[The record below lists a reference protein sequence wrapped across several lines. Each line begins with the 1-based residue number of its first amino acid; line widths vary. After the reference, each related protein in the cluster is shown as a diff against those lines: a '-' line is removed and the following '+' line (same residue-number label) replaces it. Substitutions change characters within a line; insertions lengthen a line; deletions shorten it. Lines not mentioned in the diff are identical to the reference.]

1 MRSFHVAAGI
11 VLLGLF
17 AHCGG
22 STSNP
27 DQGGGGGG
35 GGGSGDGGSS
45 TQDGAGPGVQAGP
58 SGLPCAVDA
67 VLEQHCRSCHQNPP
81 LAGAVMP
88 LMTWDD
94 LQAPAKSDPTKKVYE
109 LVGARIHQDVKP
121 MPPPPNAR
129 LTAGDTTTIDSWIA
143 AGAPKS
149 TDTCGGGGNPDGG
162 TVDPLSCVPDVHMKS
177 TMPWS
182 MPQATS
188 DIYVCYGYEVAT
200 TDPKQIIA
208 FAPHVDNTKIVH
220 HILVFQ
226 ADSAEPTTPTQC
238 SSGGKAT
245 WRIVYVWAPG
255 GKNLYL
261 PKEAGFPL
269 TPGASTHYV
278 VQVHYNNA
286 NALSGEM
293 DATGIDAC
301 TSAPRQYDADVVAF
315 GTQSFTIPANNLP
328 YDRTCTVQV
337 PSQLAGKKLF
347 TAMPHMHTLGTKNDN
362 KLTPLAGGPD
372 VDLGTIAN
380 WDFQT
385 QYWLPID
392 ATIQTN
398 DTITTH
404 CQWRNPTGAP
414 VSFGEKTS
422 QEMCYS
428 FAMYYPRVTSPVWHW
443 DLPAYGSK
451 CN

>member
-1 MRSFHVAAGI
+1 MRSFYLAAGI
-11 VLLGLF
+11 LLFGVL

-22 STSNP
+22 TLGNP

-35 GGGSGDGGSS
+35 GGDGGSGPGA
-45 TQDGAGPGVQAGP
+45 QDGGSGPGPQSGP
-58 SGLPCAVDA
+58 SGLPCAVDD
-67 VLEQHCRSCHQNPP
+67 VLAKNCRSCHGTTPT
-81 LAGAVMP
+81 AGSPMS

-94 LQAPAKSDPTKKVYE
+94 LQAPAKSNPAKKNYE
-109 LVGARIHQDVKP
+109 LVGTRIHDDAKP
-121 MPPPPNAR
+121 MPPPPNTR

-143 AGAPKS
+143 AGAPRS
-149 TDTCGGGGNPDGG
+149 TDTCGVTNPDGG
-162 TVDPLSCVPDVHMKS
+162 TTDPLSCVPDVHMKS
-177 TMPWS
+177 TVPWT

-188 DIYVCYGYEVAT
+188 DIYVCYGYDVT
-200 TDPKQIIA
+200 TPDPKHIIA
-208 FAPHVDNTKIVH
+208 FAPHVDNAKIVH

-226 ADSAEPTTPTQC
+226 SDSAEPTTPTQC

-269 TPGASTHYV
+269 APGASTHYV
-278 VQVHYNNA
+278 VQVHYNNV
-286 NALSGEM
+286 NALAGQVDS
-293 DATGIDAC
+293 TGIDAC
-301 TSAPRQYDADVVAF
+301 TSAPRANEADVVAF

-347 TAMPHMHTLGTKNDN
+347 TAMPHMHQLGVKNDN
-362 KLTPLAGGPD
+362 RLTPLAGGAD
-372 VDLGTIAN
+372 IDLGTITN

-385 QYWLPID
+385 QYWLPIN
-392 ATIQTN
+392 ATPQTN

-404 CQWRNPTGAP
+404 CQWRNNTGAD
-414 VSFGEKTS
+414 VSFGEKTA

-428 FAMYYPRVTSPVWHW
+428 FAMYYPKVTGPWHW
-443 DLPAYGSK
+443 DIPAYASK